1 MHTFCRPALLEY
13 MHHTDRADHGRCTA
27 PSLLV
32 QAVAMIHGKLTP
44 VVLLQA
50 VYNNDLSVIM
60 IHAWMRRYLV
70 KCSYNNASKYINLV
84 AIM

>member
-1 MHTFCRPALLEY
+1 MHITCIYIGATFPA
-13 MHHTDRADHGRCTA
+13 DGCCCCINSFDVG
-27 PSLLV
+27 V
-32 QAVAMIHGKLTP
+32 FAMIHGKLTP